1 MAEGVSKGSEL
12 LVLPK
17 ELRVEKRV
25 SNAVRAGAIAWLPLM
40 ILAPFAL
47 MVEVVPAAIGILLIT
62 GLTMR
67 EFRRSRSDLLP
78 NLELADSGNIEEA
91 THRVAM
97 MAKQERDWR
106 RKAFLVGVLSNLE
119 LRAGNQ
125 ENAEAMAREA
135 VRHRQQRQPVMERSL
150 RANLAMILALGGEIE
165 EAVELLP
172 KGPIPDPVTDTP
184 RMVVWARTG
193 RWQELVDYKYH
204 RLPQMQG
211 MRHSN
216 RVMALCK
223 AMALSETGG
232 GALKLQRY
240 LDEARP
246 RLEDEFD
253 YLSRQW
259 PELSAFIESHPDL
272 RHRRSILERA

>member
-1 MAEGVSKGSEL
+1 MSEGLSKGSEL

-25 SNAVRAGAIAWLPLM
+25 SNAVRAGAIAWLPLI
-40 ILAPFAL
+40 ILAPVAL
-47 MVEVVPAAIGILLIT
+47 MLEVVPAAIGILLVT

-67 EFRRSRSDLLP
+67 ELRRARSDLLP
-78 NLELADSGNIEEA
+78 NLELADSGDIEEA

-97 MAKQERDWR
+97 MAKRERNWR
-106 RKAFLVGVLSNLE
+106 RKAFLVGILSNLE
-119 LRAGNQ
+119 LRAGNR
-125 ENAEAMAREA
+125 ENAEAMARES
-135 VRHRQQRQPVMERSL
+135 VRHRQHRQPVLERSL
-150 RANLAMILALGGEIE
+150 RANLAMILALGGDTA
-165 EAVELLP
+165 EALELLP
-172 KGPIPDPVTDTP
+172 KAPIPDPITNTP
-184 RMVVWARTG
+184 RMVVWARAG
-193 RWQELVDYKYH
+193 RWQELVDYKYQ

-223 AMALSETGG
+223 AMAQSETGG

-253 YLSRQW
+253 YLSRDW
-259 PELSAFIESHPDL
+259 PELMQFIESHPDL